1 MKYIKSNIGF
11 IISMVVLAVIALNPE
26 AKSFI
31 LKGLIKSGLYEPD
44 FVPAKA
50 NNQSVVPSA
59 IFRSVGG
66 QEIDVADAKGKVI
79 FVNFWAKWCPPCL
92 AEMPSINKLAEH
104 FKGEEDLLFIMAN
117 VDGELQESEGFFKKN
132 RYRFSTYIP
141 AGIVPEQVFKGTLP
155 TTIII
160 NKNGELVYQHDGI
173 ADYNT
178 QETKDFIKRLLLQ

>member
-44 FVPAKA
+44 FAPAKA
-50 NNQSVVPSA
+50 NSQSAVPSA
-59 IFRSVGG
+59 IFRSASG
-66 QEIDVADAKGKVI
+66 QEIDIADPKGKVI

-104 FKGEEDLLFIMAN
+104 FKGEDDLLFVMAN
-117 VDGELQESEGFFKKN
+117 VDGELQESEDFFKKN
-132 RYRFSTYIP
+132 RYQFSTYIP
-141 AGIVPEQVFKGTLP
+141 AGIVPEKIFKGTLP
-155 TTIII
+155 TTVIIS
-160 NKNGELVYQHDGI
+160 KNGELVYQHEGL
-173 ADYNT
+173 ADYDSK
-178 QETKDFIKRLLLQ
+178 ETKNFIRGLLLQ